1 MRVLLSRAWSND
13 QHLPAVAGPWCSS
26 WVIYCAFL
34 LICDTIHLLLAFV
47 SALSTSAGPTA
58 SCSHL
63 TMVRTIMLETV
74 RNFLSTPALRLRGQP
89 PGLQCLLSFS
99 TVARRFLLCRCVVPR
114 PQGQRKVQGRQG
126 GSEGR
131 GQGEPLSP
139 AGGPLDIRSVQGS
152 LWCFPKGC
160 THSQACK
167 AASYTR

>member
-34 LICDTIHLLLAFV
+34 LICDTIHVLLAFV
-47 SALSTSAGPTA
+47 SALSTSAGHRKPTA

-89 PGLQCLLSFS
+89 PGLQCLLSFQPLP
-99 TVARRFLLCRCVVPR
+99 VGFFCADAWCLVHKDNEKCK
-114 PQGQRKVQGRQG
+114 GAKVEVKV
-126 GSEGR
+126 EGKV
-131 GQGEPLSP
+131 SP
-139 AGGPLDIRSVQGS
+139 
-152 LWCFPKGC
+152 
-160 THSQACK
+160 
-167 AASYTR
+167 